1 MSQPTLVLTQCDLR
15 RLVSRADYLQAVEEG
30 FRASAE
36 RRATSPAPLHIESG
50 SGGLHAKGARLEAER
65 SYLAV
70 KVNSNFPDNARM
82 GDLPTIQGALLLFD
96 GANGA
101 LLAIMDSIELTIMR
115 TAAATALA
123 TRYLA
128 RQEARTLMIC
138 GCGAQARAQAA
149 AVADLRRFAKGLAWD
164 VKRARAKDFA
174 MEMTSKLG
182 FPFEVAQSLGIATRE
197 SDVIITCTTAG
208 EPFLD
213 ESHVMPGTFVAAV
226 GADSPS
232 KNEIAPALMA
242 KGSVYADVTA
252 QAEIMGDT
260 RHAIAAGV
268 MSSTD
273 LKGELAD
280 LVSGRAQGRSDA
292 DEIII
297 FDSTGTAIEDV
308 ASAALAYERAL
319 GGNVPTISLTA
330 EDGGRLIGGDGDPR
344 SPHEAIG

>member
-1 MSQPTLVLTQCDLR
+1 MGQPTLVLTQSDLR

-36 RRATSPAPLHIESG
+36 GRATSPAPLHIEAG

-70 KVNSNFPDNARM
+70 KVNSNFPGNARA
-82 GDLPTIQGALLLFD
+82 GNLPTIQGALFLFD
-96 GANGA
+96 GTNGA

-123 TRYLA
+123 AQYLA
-128 RQEARTLMIC
+128 REEARTLMIC

-149 AVADLRRFAKGLAWD
+149 AVADVRNFEKGFAWD
-164 VKRARAKDFA
+164 ANHERAKLFAREMMRELDFAFEVTPSLGDAARA
-174 MEMTSKLG
+174 
-182 FPFEVAQSLGIATRE
+182 
-197 SDVIITCTTAG
+197 SDVIITCTTAR

-213 ESHVMPGTFVAAV
+213 ETHVMPGAFVAAV
-226 GADSPS
+226 GADSPA
-232 KNEIAPALMA
+232 KNEIAPGLMA
-242 KGSVYADVTA
+242 RGSVYADVTA
-252 QAEIMGDT
+252 QAEVMGDL
-260 RHAIAAGV
+260 RHAIAAGAMGLGQV
-268 MSSTD
+268 
-273 LKGELAD
+273 KGELAD
-280 LVSGRAQGRSDA
+280 LVSGCVRGRSGTE
-292 DEIII
+292 EIII

-319 GGNVPTISLTA
+319 GRDVLTISLTA
-330 EDGGRLIGGDGDPR
+330 RDEERLIEGDGDTR

>member
-1 MSQPTLVLTQCDLR
+1 MGQTTLVLTQADLR
-15 RLVSRADYLQAVEEG
+15 RLVSRADYLRAVEEG

-36 RRATSPAPLHIESG
+36 GRAASPAPLHIETEA
-50 SGGLHAKGARLEAER
+50 GGLHAKGARLEAER

-70 KVNSNFPDNARM
+70 KVNSNFPENARN

-96 GANGA
+96 AANGA

-123 TRYLA
+123 VQYLA
-128 RQEARTLMIC
+128 REDAQTLMIC

-149 AVADLRRFAKGLAWD
+149 AVADVRGFEKGLAWD
-164 VKRARAKDFA
+164 ADPERAQAFA
-174 MEMTSKLG
+174 TEMTRKLG
-182 FPFEVAQSLGIATRE
+182 FPFEVARSLGDAARA
-197 SDVIITCTTAG
+197 SDVIITCTTAR

-213 ESHVMPGTFVAAV
+213 ESHVMPGAFVAAV
-226 GADSPS
+226 GADSPA

-242 KGSVYADVTA
+242 KGSVYADVSA
-252 QAEIMGDT
+252 QAEIMGDL
-260 RHAIAAGV
+260 RHAIAADT
-268 MSSTD
+268 MS
-273 LKGELAD
+273 LREVKGELAD
-280 LVSGRAQGRSDA
+280 LVSGRVHGRTSI

-319 GGNVPTISLTA
+319 GRDVLTISLTA
-330 EDGGRLIGGDGDPR
+330 KDEERLIGGDGDPR